1 MFPETRERYLR
12 LLDGMDIHNPF
23 VRFLLWALASS
34 IVLTAVLRKITCMC
48 WPAVV
53 SSESCW
59 DALRIYFAG
68 CLAVGVCAA
77 AITEGTRPWAMG
89 EPSSIAGFVGTSL
102 ASLPVGLVALPLVV
116 VFSL

>member
-48 WPAVV
+48 WPA
-53 SSESCW
+53 SERW
-59 DALRIYFAG
+59 
-68 CLAVGVCAA
+68 
-77 AITEGTRPWAMG
+77 RPRA
-89 EPSSIAGFVGTSL
+89 
-102 ASLPVGLVALPLVV
+102 
-116 VFSL
+116 